1 MIPCSL
7 NTSQHRIEI
16 PDYMSLIADS
26 TKLKYLDRL
35 LVNLKKNNH
44 RCLIFCQM
52 TKMMDILEDYLAKKK
67 YKFFRLD
74 GSSNIADRR
83 DMVTEY

>member
-1 MIPCSL
+1 
-7 NTSQHRIEI
+7 
-16 PDYMSLIADS
+16 
-26 TKLKYLDRL
+26 
-35 LVNLKKNNH
+35 
-44 RCLIFCQM
+44 M

-83 DMVTEY
+83 DMVSEY